1 MSYMVKSKNA
11 TVIST
16 KLSATLCGNMKEK
29 TKSKNIF
36 FLGKGGV
43 GKSTSAALTALHLSR
58 NGYKTLLV
66 SMDPAHNQSDIFE
79 RSFSEKPVAVNDYLS
94 VIEVNTS
101 KQIDKYLANI
111 QNQVKRAYSYLTAF
125 NLEKYF
131 DVLKFSPGIEEHALL
146 LAFQNIRKTAGDTA
160 YLIFDMP
167 PTALT
172 LKFLTLP
179 DLSLLWLNNLLDL
192 RQKTLEKK
200 AIVTRVKFGK
210 KELETDKIK
219 SKLQQQIADYEQLKN
234 LFKDPQHTVLYLVL
248 NTDKLSFNE
257 SKLIV
262 EKLDK
267 FQIPV
272 SNVFLNKYYN
282 GFDVSAIQ
290 NLYAGAGLQILPQ
303 ADSELTGLENL
314 SAYLGQLDDFM
325 VF

>member
-1 MSYMVKSKNA
+1 MNKKI
-11 TVIST
+11 T
-16 KLSATLCGNMKEK
+16 
-29 TKSKNIF
+29 SKNIF

-43 GKSTSAALTALHLSR
+43 GKSTSAALTALHLSQ
-58 NGYKTLLV
+58 NGHKTLLV
-66 SMDPAHNQSDIFE
+66 SMDSAHNQSDIFE
-79 RSFSEKPVAVNDYLS
+79 RSFSEKPVPVNDYLS

-101 KQIDKYLANI
+101 KQIDKYLADI
-111 QNQVKRAYSYLTAF
+111 QDQVKRTYSYLTAF

-146 LAFQNIRKTAGDTA
+146 LAFQNIRKTASDTA

-172 LKFLTLP
+172 LKFFMLP
-179 DLSLLWLNNLLDL
+179 DLFLIWLQNLLDL
-192 RQKTLEKK
+192 RQKILEKK
-200 AIVTRVKFGK
+200 AIVSRVKFGK

-219 SKLQQQIADYEQLKN
+219 SKLQQQIADYEQLRN
-234 LFKDPQHTVLYLVL
+234 LFKDPQQTVLNLVM

-262 EKLDK
+262 EKLYK

-290 NLYAGAGLQILPQ
+290 NLYTGAGLQILPHHNI
-303 ADSELTGLENL
+303 ELTGQENL
-314 SAYLGQLDDFM
+314 SAYLEQLDDFLE
-325 VF
+325 F